1 MILFGLSGTNLVG
14 LAFLLLFVVF
24 MLVFAFLTRKRPAY
38 NLREIPVFRRL
49 GHAIGLAVEAGT
61 RLHLTLGNG
70 NLSGTQGASAVIG
83 LTILER
89 IARTASISDR
99 PPIATSGDGSLGVLS
114 QDVLY
119 NAFRSIGAS
128 NLYKPAGGQVS
139 GLTPFSYAAGTL
151 PAIFDEHIS
160 TTILSGHFGSEV
172 ALITDASDRTGA
184 LTLAGTED
192 LPAQAV
198 LYAAAQEP
206 LIGEELFAAG
216 AYLNAGPL
224 HTASLRTQDVL
235 RWVLILAILLGS
247 ILKFFQII

>member
-1 MILFGLSGTNLVG
+1 MTLFGLSGSNLVG
-14 LAFLLLFVVF
+14 LVFLILFIVG
-24 MLVFAFLTRKRPAY
+24 MLVFAFLARKRPAY
-38 NLREIPVFRRL
+38 NLREISVFKKL

-61 RLHLTLGNG
+61 RLHLTLGSG
-70 NLSGTQGASAVIG
+70 NLSGTQGVSAIIG
-83 LTILER
+83 LSILER
-89 IARTASISDR
+89 VARTASISDR

-119 NAFRSIGAS
+119 NAYRSIGAS
-128 NLYKPAGGQVS
+128 NLYMPTGGQVS

-151 PAIFDEHIS
+151 PAIFDEHVS

-172 ALITDASDRTGA
+172 ALITDASERVGA
-184 LTLAGTED
+184 LTLAGSED

-235 RWVLILAILLGS
+235 RWVLILAILVGA
-247 ILKFFQII
+247 ILKFFQMI